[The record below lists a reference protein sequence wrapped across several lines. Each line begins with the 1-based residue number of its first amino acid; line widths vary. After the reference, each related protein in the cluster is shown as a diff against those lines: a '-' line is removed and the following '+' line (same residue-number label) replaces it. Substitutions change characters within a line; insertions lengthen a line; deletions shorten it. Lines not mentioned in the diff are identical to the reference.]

1 MEDIDKDVETLWK
14 ELQELDIPLKDG
26 MNNIVRINRCNT
38 FNNLIF
44 QYVFYLIINIH
55 YLIFNIQNDITIF
68 NIEYQIVNIQNHQ

>member
-55 YLIFNIQNDITIF
+55 Y
-68 NIEYQIVNIQNHQ
+68 